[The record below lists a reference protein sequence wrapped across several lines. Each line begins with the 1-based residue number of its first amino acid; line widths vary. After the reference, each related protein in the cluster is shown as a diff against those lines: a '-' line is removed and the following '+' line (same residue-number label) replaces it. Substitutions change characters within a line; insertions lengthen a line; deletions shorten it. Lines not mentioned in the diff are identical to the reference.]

1 MKNVDWVESTAAEG
15 GYCSGKFYFY
25 CGMKLCRNL
34 KIYFC
39 CNRDG
44 LQQETL
50 SVLGT

>member
-15 GYCSGKFYFY
+15 GYCSGKC

-34 KIYFC
+34 KNYFC

-50 SVLGT
+50 SVLET

>member
-34 KIYFC
+34 KIISVATVMV
-39 CNRDG
+39 CNRKP
-44 LQQETL
+44 
-50 SVLGT
+50 